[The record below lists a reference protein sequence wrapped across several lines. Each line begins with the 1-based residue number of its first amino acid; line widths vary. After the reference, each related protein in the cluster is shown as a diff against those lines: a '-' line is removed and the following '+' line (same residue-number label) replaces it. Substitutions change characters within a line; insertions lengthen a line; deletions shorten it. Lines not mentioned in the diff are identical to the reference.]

1 MIEKIVIA
9 THVFAPGPSQAL
21 RDYLVKEEKEVLFI
35 GHPILGNLFTWLW
48 GALDTLIKVLKQ
60 GKKYDLYVGYDNV
73 NAFIGLILKKMGKVE
88 KVIFMTV
95 DYSHNRFK
103 NKLLNNFYH
112 WLDYFCLRN
121 ADLVWNSTDR
131 MVFEREKRGIPKI
144 YRSKQI
150 AVPDGTDLIK
160 QVPFGKRNRY
170 EIVFV
175 GHLKE
180 DMGLELLI
188 ESFPEIEKKIPGIKI
203 TIIGSGYMEKKL
215 KELAKGSNIEFKG
228 FIGDLSDVYKIIT
241 KAVIGLA
248 IYNENGM
255 MEFTDPAKV
264 KLYLSAG
271 LPVIVTRT
279 PQIAPEIK
287 NKKCGITI
295 AYNKKEIKNAIVRL
309 LKNEELLRRYSDNA
323 LVLSKKYL
331 WSNIFK
337 EALGKLYE

>member
-1 MIEKIVIA
+1 MVKKIVIA
-9 THVFAPGPSQAL
+9 THVFAPGASQAL
-21 RDYLVKEEKEVLFI
+21 RDYLIHEKKEVLYI
-35 GHPILGNLFTWLW
+35 EHPIFGNLFTWSI
-48 GALDTLIKVLKQ
+48 GSIDTFVRIIMQ
-60 GKKYDLYVGYDNV
+60 GKKFDLYVGYDNV
-73 NAFIGLILKKMGKVE
+73 NAFIGLILKKMGKVK

-131 MVFEREKRGIPKI
+131 MVFEREKRGISKI
-144 YRSKQI
+144 YRNKQI
-150 AVPDGTDLIK
+150 AVSDGTDLIK
-160 QVPFGKRNRY
+160 QIPFSKRNRY

-180 DMGLELLI
+180 DMGLEFLI
-188 ESFPEIEKKIPGIKI
+188 ESFPEIEKKIPDVKL

-215 KELAKGSNIEFKG
+215 KDLARGSSIEFKG

-279 PQIAPEIK
+279 PQIAPEIE
-287 NKKCGITI
+287 NKKCGIMI
-295 AYNKKEIKNAIVRL
+295 AYNKEEIKNAIVRL
-309 LKNEELLRRYSDNA
+309 LKNEELLRKYSDNA

-331 WSNIFK
+331 WNNIFRD
-337 EALGKLYE
+337 ALGKLYG